1 MNPWKIVIFF
11 VSVFGLLLVLSIVF
25 PKDGISLG
33 EEVNL
38 RFASSAALFAED
50 SSNSQYT
57 DSLIQH
63 ATVTDDPEF
72 GEAENLATLIPEPP
86 DPDRT
91 SLSQQPFAPNQ
102 QPFAPNPHPFAPD
115 PHQNLTT
122 SDQITQNPATSASGD
137 NTSAPDTESAKA
149 SRDRLAQKRNPT
161 GTSLHSGEEQLALK
175 RAEKI
180 KMDSMIRARIDS
192 VSRRVYPIEVPQNMD
207 PALYTFFEEAERS
220 QAEGRLLRILHYGD
234 SQIEND
240 RMTALLRNRLQQVF
254 GGSGCGMVPAI
265 PLYHGNPTFRQ
276 DYSGDWIRYTG
287 FGRRDP
293 SLDHSSFGMMACFTA
308 VPMPDGDGLPYLEFR
323 FLPGRR
329 ASTFSEMK
337 IYLHSY
343 VEGGTITVHYN
354 DTISDTIGPLSDGYQ
369 EFAQQ
374 LDFDADKVRLEFNLQ
389 QGGRIYGIS
398 FDPDAGIQMDNIAMR
413 GSSGLEFSRSDPVVL
428 DTMLEAVDPRLII
441 MQFGGN
447 VVPYISNYDYYRRRF
462 IRELN
467 YLRSLTPETAIV
479 VIGPGDMSMKE
490 NGRFVTYH
498 TLEPVRDAL
507 RDAAHETGCA
517 FWDMY
522 AAMGGRNSIQNF
534 VRAQPPLASPDYIHF
549 TPRGANLMAGMF
561 FDAVMLE
568 YGKYN
573 AKKRLAA
580 NEKAIREHHDRLLS
594 GNPGTDFVSATQK

>member
-91 SLSQQPFAPNQ
+91 SPNRQPFAPNQ
-102 QPFAPNPHPFAPD
+102 QTFAPNPHPFAPD
-115 PHQNLTT
+115 PHQNHTT

-149 SRDRLAQKRNPT
+149 SRVRLAQKRNPT

-343 VEGGTITVHYN
+343 VEGGTITVQYN

>member
-91 SLSQQPFAPNQ
+91 SPNRQPFAPNQ
-102 QPFAPNPHPFAPD
+102 QTFAPNPHPFAPD
-115 PHQNLTT
+115 PHQNHTT

>member
-91 SLSQQPFAPNQ
+91 SPNQ
-102 QPFAPNPHPFAPD
+102 QTFAPNPHPFAPD
-115 PHQNLTT
+115 PHQNHTT

-137 NTSAPDTESAKA
+137 NTSAPDTESAKS

>member
-25 PKDGISLG
+25 PKGGISLG

-91 SLSQQPFAPNQ
+91 SPNQ
-102 QPFAPNPHPFAPD
+102 QTFAPNPHPFAPD
-115 PHQNLTT
+115 PHQNHTT

-137 NTSAPDTESAKA
+137 NTSAPDTESAKS

>member
-91 SLSQQPFAPNQ
+91 SPNRQPFAPNQ
-102 QPFAPNPHPFAPD
+102 QTFAPNPHPFAPD
-115 PHQNLTT
+115 PHQNHTT
-122 SDQITQNPATSASGD
+122 SDQITQHPATSASGD

-149 SRDRLAQKRNPT
+149 SRVRLAQKRNPT

>member
-91 SLSQQPFAPNQ
+91 SPNQ
-102 QPFAPNPHPFAPD
+102 QTFAPNPHPFAPD
-115 PHQNLTT
+115 PHQNHTT

-149 SRDRLAQKRNPT
+149 SRVRLAQKRNPT